1 MNNTI
6 DFLCISSKIPS
17 YLFILAH
24 LTTPGD
30 VIYLNCPGGKRDFIT
45 SMLAQIGLS
54 AHPCMHYTKDNMQE
68 LINLSVFEDLEEIRQ
83 HKSNHTTEI
92 LLLPYQFP
100 VQQFEHCAIDILSQN
115 PNAIIIDELQYAVA
129 SKNFAVALSKEGY
142 LYARLKQL
150 KQKNRFNLI

>member
-6 DFLCISSKIPS
+6 DFVRISSKIPG

-30 VIYLNCPGGKRDFIT
+30 VIYLNCPGEKRNFIT
-45 SMLAQIGLS
+45 SMLAQIGIS
-54 AHPCMHYTKDNMQE
+54 AQSCMHYTKDNVQE
-68 LINLSVFEDLEEIRQ
+68 LIILSVFEKLEEIRQ
-83 HKSNHTTEI
+83 HESNHATEI

-100 VQQFEHCAIDILSQN
+100 VQQFEHCAIGILSQN
-115 PNAIIIDELQYAVA
+115 PNAIIIDELQYTAA
-129 SKNFAVALSKEGY
+129 NKTFAVALSKGGD

-150 KQKNRFNLI
+150 KQKKGFNLI